1 MTTPSRVWK
10 SLAVL
15 LGLLEE
21 NLVPLDLVFDERAIR
36 IVILKVGHLLLEVV
50 NMDLD
55 GSLVEL
61 LQGGRMIGEYDDAV
75 SLDLRIPPGS
85 WPSDSVTRTVPD
97 LSVVTTG
104 SCLAKM
110 PISPSEAGM
119 TTKWASSEY
128 SLLSGV
134 TISHCSMVG

>member
-75 SLDLRIPPGS
+75 SLDLRIPPGHN
-85 WPSDSVTRTVPD
+85 VAYR
-97 LSVVTTG
+97 L
-104 SCLAKM
+104 LA
-110 PISPSEAGM
+110 
-119 TTKWASSEY
+119 
-128 SLLSGV
+128 L
-134 TISHCSMVG
+134 

>member
-21 NLVPLDLVFDERAIR
+21 NLVPLDLVFDERTIR

-55 GSLVEL
+55 GSRV
-61 LQGGRMIGEYDDAV
+61 
-75 SLDLRIPPGS
+75 
-85 WPSDSVTRTVPD
+85 
-97 LSVVTTG
+97 
-104 SCLAKM
+104 
-110 PISPSEAGM
+110 
-119 TTKWASSEY
+119 
-128 SLLSGV
+128 
-134 TISHCSMVG
+134 